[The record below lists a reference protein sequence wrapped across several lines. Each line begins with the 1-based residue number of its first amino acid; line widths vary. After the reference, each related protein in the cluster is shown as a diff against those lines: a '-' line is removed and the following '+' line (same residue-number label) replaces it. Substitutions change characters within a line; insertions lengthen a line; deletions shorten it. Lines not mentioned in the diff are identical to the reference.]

1 MLRSPFWQ
9 TPAGT
14 AVISAGTAVGCF
26 ALLLAVLP
34 HLRPELLRMIVPQEV
49 KEAPLEVPSLPPAVD
64 EEDERTIRVVRK
76 AEPAVVAILITAPRS
91 SMSEIEI
98 SFDDLFDPR
107 VPVVPEETSNEQVR
121 MGGGTGF
128 FVSPDGLIATNKHVV
143 DIEGATFTVLTHDG
157 RELSATL
164 LATDP
169 ILDLAILKVQGNSF
183 PHLEFS
189 DSDVLVPGQTVIA
202 IGNALDEFRNTITK
216 GVVSGLNRRI
226 VAEDGSEVELI
237 EEAIQTDAAINP
249 GNSGGPLLDLEGSV
263 IGMNTAVSE
272 RGQLLGFAL
281 PSNSIRRVVESVR
294 RTGRIVRPFLGVR
307 YQIVTKELIVEN
319 QLPVDHGA
327 LVIRGDRRTELAIA
341 PGSPADLAGILEND
355 IILEID
361 GMRVDETRSLSSLI
375 ARHAP
380 GEGVS
385 IVLFRDGEKQTLKV
399 TLQELNLIA
408 E

>member
-1 MLRSPFWQ
+1 
-9 TPAGT
+9 
-14 AVISAGTAVGCF
+14 
-26 ALLLAVLP
+26 
-34 HLRPELLRMIVPQEV
+34 
-49 KEAPLEVPSLPPAVD
+49 
-64 EEDERTIRVVRK
+64 
-76 AEPAVVAILITAPRS
+76 
-91 SMSEIEI
+91 
-98 SFDDLFDPR
+98 
-107 VPVVPEETSNEQVR
+107 
-121 MGGGTGF
+121 
-128 FVSPDGLIATNKHVV
+128 
-143 DIEGATFTVLTHDG
+143 
-157 RELSATL
+157 
-164 LATDP
+164 
-169 ILDLAILKVQGNSF
+169 
-183 PHLEFS
+183 
-189 DSDVLVPGQTVIA
+189 
-202 IGNALDEFRNTITK
+202 
-216 GVVSGLNRRI
+216 LNRRI

-380 GEGVS
+380 GEEVS